1 MYPHVWKPPNH
12 QQKDVKTISMNLSG
26 GFWSTCFSEAAGL
39 FRTIKNGDFY
49 GISWGYNALMDKHGY
64 LMLLYI
70 YTWLCINM
78 YIYIFIHLYIYVY
91 IYIYIHIHIHIHIY
105 TWIYIYIHMQYKTK
119 HICGF
124 SPSTIGIQLTL
135 SNNSRDTIGI
145 LWGYIWVFTIKN
157 VFFFFNALSFY
168 GQFDCEKKSYPRGVG
183 DIIFSGKP
191 ILYNST
197 LI

>member
-1 MYPHVWKPPNH
+1 
-12 QQKDVKTISMNLSG
+12 MNLSG

-78 YIYIFIHLYIYVY
+78 YIYIYIFIHLYIYVY
-91 IYIYIHIHIHIHIY
+91 IYIYIHTYTYTYTYIHMNIY
-105 TWIYIYIHMQYKTK
+105 IYIYIHMQYKTK

-157 VFFFFNALSFY
+157 VFFFSMHFHFMVSLIAKRKVIHGVL
-168 GQFDCEKKSYPRGVG
+168 GISYFQENPYYTT
-183 DIIFSGKP
+183 
-191 ILYNST
+191 LHWYN
-197 LI
+197 